1 MGKYLDGS
9 GVSHLWTLITQ
20 TFAKKTDI
28 PEGAQASTTTPKVDG
43 TAAVGT
49 ETAFARGDHVHPT
62 DTSRQAAITSSSKLS
77 ADLISD
83 GTTNKVVTA
92 TEKTTWNNKYSKPS
106 GGITKDDLTSAVQT
120 SLGKADTALQSE
132 TDPVFTASAAH
143 GITSTDISNW
153 NAAEAN
159 VVKSV
164 NTTAGTS
171 GVNLSLT
178 SGALD
183 VTISSGSVASGNSN
197 FVTGGAV
204 YDAIAA
210 AQVGAAVFQGVAPTT
225 FAPTNYKKGWYW
237 IVNTAGTYAGHTC
250 EIGDMIFCINNY
262 SSAYSASDFS
272 VVQNDID
279 RLGDNDIDAAIANA
293 NT

>member
-20 TFAKKTDI
+20 TFAKKTEL
-28 PEGAQASTTTPKVDG
+28 PEGISPYDSSPEMDG
-43 TAAVGT
+43 TASAGNSNL
-49 ETAFARGDHVHPT
+49 FARGNHVHPK
-62 DTSRQAAITSSSKLS
+62 DTSKQDVIDSSHKLS

-106 GGITKDDLTSAVQT
+106 GGIPDTDLASAVQT

-132 TDPVFTASAAH
+132 SDPVFTAHVAH
-143 GITSTDISNW
+143 DITSTDISNW

-164 NTTAGTS
+164 DTTAGTS
-171 GVNLSLT
+171 GINLSLT

-183 VTISSGSVASGNSN
+183 ITITSGSVASGNSN

-204 YDAIAA
+204 YTAINDAIAA

-272 VVQNDID
+272 VV
-279 RLGDNDIDAAIANA
+279 
-293 NT
+293 